1 MDIDDQNNYLIERN
15 LYLEDLLVKAK
26 QIIFKLKR
34 QNLEFEEQIFIIENV
49 KDFVKDL
56 KSTPD
61 NELI

>member
-1 MDIDDQNNYLIERN
+1 MDIEDENNYLIERN

-49 KDFVKDL
+49 KDFVNDL
-56 KSTPD
+56 KPSTN

>member
-1 MDIDDQNNYLIERN
+1 MDIEDENNYLIERN

-56 KSTPD
+56 KSPPD
-61 NELI
+61 SELI